1 MKRSLLLVFLV
12 GVWISAIAQ
21 KPAAPAHK
29 MAVRTAAQER
39 PTQEQVL
46 KLLDLL
52 QVRDSMQVSV
62 DAMKE
67 QVRGTAEQGF
77 REKFPHPTAEQLKAV
92 QGVVDGVFKELAL
105 DDLIR
110 DVVPVYQRH
119 LSRSDVKAIIAFY
132 SSPAGRKI
140 LHEQPAMIRESM
152 QATAAGQQKK
162 MELLLVKLDLRM
174 EHLIQSEQNKA
185 ASPQK

>member
-1 MKRSLLLVFLV
+1 MKRHLLLLLLGAVC
-12 GVWISAIAQ
+12 ISVLAQ
-21 KPAAPAHK
+21 SPSKPVHKTAARPP
-29 MAVRTAAQER
+29 AAQEK

-46 KLLDLL
+46 KLLELL
-52 QVRDSMQVSV
+52 QVRDNMQISV

-67 QVRGTAEQGF
+67 QVRGTAEQSF
-77 REKFPHPTAEQLKAV
+77 REKFPNPTAEQLKAV
-92 QGVVDGVFKELAL
+92 QGIVDGVFQELVL

-119 LSRSDVKAIIAFY
+119 LTRGDVQAIIAFY

-140 LHEQPAMIRESM
+140 LREQPAMIRESM
-152 QATAAGQQKK
+152 HATAAAQQKK

-174 EHLIQSEQNKA
+174 QQLIQSEQNKA
-185 ASPQK
+185 APK

>member
-1 MKRSLLLVFLV
+1 MKKHLLFLFLGVMCICSL
-12 GVWISAIAQ
+12 AQ
-21 KPAAPAHK
+21 GPTAPAHK
-29 MAVRTAAQER
+29 AAARPPVAQEK

-46 KLLDLL
+46 MLLKLL
-52 QVRDSMQVSV
+52 QVRDNMQISV

-67 QVRGTAEQGF
+67 QVKGTAEQSF
-77 REKFPHPTAEQLKAV
+77 REKFPNPTAEQLKAV
-92 QGVVDGVFKELAL
+92 QGVVDGVFQELVL

-119 LSRSDVKAIIAFY
+119 LTRGDVQAIIAFY

-140 LHEQPAMIRESM
+140 LREQPAMIRESM

-174 EHLIQSEQNKA
+174 QQLIQSEKNKTA
-185 ASPQK
+185 PK